1 MVRTLPRSKLLSACA
16 LTFAG
21 RLEFSIA
28 CIAWFRAFTNLSDP
42 AWQGRLHENFDLTLI
57 SLKSGNYDLTPIFPA
72 GAEAHGGH
80 RRCKDVGKRLVDPAL
95 LEVVGIGAEAALG
108 VEPDELLVDQLGD
121 ATRVKL
127 GVGALHA
134 RGRPAQVFGFA
145 GVAHL
150 YGGQGFG
157 VGAFFEVELA
167 TPHDG
172 PTRQNPVGWSRR
184 SGSFASRSCSHL
196 NFSGSGP
203 CRWAKSPGSNFQL
216 GLLLSSQCPSLPE
229 QYVQPGWPETG
240 TPWPHPI
247 SIVDFLHCSYIS
259 LKQRLC
265 RAH

>member
-1 MVRTLPRSKLLSACA
+1 MGRTRV
-16 LTFAG
+16 
-21 RLEFSIA
+21 
-28 CIAWFRAFTNLSDP
+28 
-42 AWQGRLHENFDLTLI
+42 
-57 SLKSGNYDLTPIFPA
+57 LKSGNYDLTPIFPA